1 MKFSPT
7 VTSIQPKFAPLIF
20 TGGIS
25 EHLPLIAELGYDAI
39 ELHVGDPAT
48 LDRQALRKGLDAH
61 NLTISMI
68 GTGLAFGE
76 EGLSWID
83 PNPDIRLRAIQRIKD
98 HVDFA
103 SEYGAQLA
111 IGLIRG
117 KTLSEDP
124 AAAEQQK
131 QMVLDACRECTRYA
145 EGTGVILAMEA
156 INRYEAAFILSLD
169 DAIDFVRQV
178 DSPAAGILM
187 DTFHM
192 NIEDA
197 SITDAIGR
205 AGKLVT
211 HVHLSDSNRWAPG
224 FGHLDVPAVIN
235 ALNAIG
241 YDRYIS
247 FEVLPLPSPVEA
259 ATQGITYV
267 RGLLGN
273 A

>member
-1 MKFSPT
+1 MKFSVT
-7 VTSIQPKFAPLIF
+7 VTSIKPQFAPLIF

-48 LDRQALRKGLDAH
+48 LDRQALRKELDAY

-83 PNPDIRLRAIQRIKD
+83 PDPHVREQAIQRIKD
-98 HVDFA
+98 QVDFA

-117 KTLSEDP
+117 KTLSKDP
-124 AAAEQQK
+124 DTAEKQK
-131 QMVLDACRECTRYA
+131 RMILDACRECAHYA

-156 INRYEAAFILSLD
+156 INRYEADFILNLD
-169 DAIDFVRQV
+169 DAIDFAQQV
-178 DSPAAGILM
+178 DSSAGGILM

-197 SITDAIGR
+197 SITDAIKR
-205 AGKLVT
+205 AGKLIT

-235 ALNAIG
+235 ALKEIG

-267 RGLLGN
+267 KGLL
-273 A
+273 